1 MGASSSK
8 NQNDNN
14 VKSSHVKKD
23 NKKKNKGL
31 FISLKYLDCFA
42 MRIFRQFIFLVMI
55 VTCLS
60 YIF

>member
-1 MGASSSK
+1 MGASGSK
-8 NQNDNN
+8 NQNDSN

-31 FISLKYLDCFA
+31 FISFKYLDCFA
-42 MRIFRQFIFLVMI
+42 MQILRQLICLVMI
-55 VTCLS
+55 VTCLV